1 MQVLR
6 KGNNWE
12 VNKGNLQANGL
23 YNASN
28 GDKLTNWFSLTTE
41 EVLNVLKM
49 SKKQIDEFCEEK
61 FAQSN

>member
-12 VNKGNLQANGL
+12 VNKGNGAANGL

-28 GDKLTNWFSLTTE
+28 GDKLTNWFQLTAK

>member
-12 VNKGNLQANGL
+12 INKGNLQANGL

-28 GDKLTNWFSLTTE
+28 GDKLTHWFSLTTE